1 MFLIKFDDGM
11 GKEKTTKITD
21 DNQLFNLFPDFYQAV
36 L

>member
-11 GKEKTTKITD
+11 GKETTKITD
-21 DNQLFNLFPDFYQAV
+21 DKQLFNLFPEFYQAV